1 MNPALIL
8 LLVVP
13 LAETWVLIKVGQQIG
28 ALPTIALVVLTAVI
42 GAHYVKQ
49 QGLRVIRD
57 MQLAQAKGLLPAQ
70 QMLEGV
76 LLLIAGVLLMTP
88 GFFTDAIGFSLLFPN
103 LRASLAQRGLSGL
116 AEARPDLRQPR
127 VFEGEY
133 HQASNDD
140 DQLPPR

>member
-13 LAETWVLIKVGQQIG
+13 LAETWFLIKVGQQIG
-28 ALPTIALVVLTAVI
+28 ALPTIALVGLTAII
-42 GAHYVKQ
+42 GAHFVKQ
-49 QGLRVIRD
+49 QGLRGIRE
-57 MQLAQAKGLLPAQ
+57 MQLAQAKGFLPAQ

-116 AEARPDLRQPR
+116 QEARPDLRQPN
-127 VFEGEY
+127 VYEGEY
-133 HQASNDD
+133 HRKNDD
-140 DQLPPR
+140 SLPPGH